1 MAFDMHLKFKGGGV
15 AIEGS
20 SGHSKHKGEI
30 PVLAWSWGASN
41 SGDLHSAGGSS
52 GGGKAHVQDISLTK
66 YVDKSSNAL
75 LQAACTGARLEE
87 AWLYVTNATGEQTDY
102 VTLHLSNGVLV
113 TSVSTGGS
121 GGEDR
126 LTENITLHFGKFQ
139 YSFQPQKP
147 DGSADGAAKP
157 FVYDMQQVAKG
168 A

>member
-1 MAFDMHLKFKGGGV
+1 MAFDMHLKFKGGSV
-15 AIEGS
+15 TIEGGS
-20 SGHSKHKGEI
+20 THAKHKNEI
-30 PVLAWSWGASN
+30 PVLAWSWGVSN
-41 SGDLHSAGGSS
+41 SGDLHSGGVSS
-52 GGGKAHVQDISLTK
+52 GGKAHVQDISLTK

-75 LQAACTGARLEE
+75 LQAASTGARLEE

-102 VTLHLSNGVLV
+102 VTLHLSNGVLI

-139 YSFQPQKP
+139 YGFQPQKP
-147 DGSADGAAKP
+147 DGTADGAAKT
-157 FVYDMQQVAKG
+157 FTYDMQAVAK

>member
-1 MAFDMHLKFKGGGV
+1 MAFDMHLKFRGGSV
-15 AIEGS
+15 TIEGGS
-20 SGHSKHKGEI
+20 THAKHKGEI

-41 SGDLHSAGGSS
+41 SGDLHSGGVSS
-52 GGGKAHVQDISLTK
+52 GGKAHIQDISITK

-75 LQAACTGARLEE
+75 LQAACTGARIEE

-102 VTLHLSNGVLV
+102 VTLHLSNGVLI

-139 YSFQPQKP
+139 YGFQPQKP
-147 DGSADGAAKP
+147 DGTADGAAKT
-157 FVYDMQQVAKG
+157 FTYDMQAVAKG
-168 A
+168 